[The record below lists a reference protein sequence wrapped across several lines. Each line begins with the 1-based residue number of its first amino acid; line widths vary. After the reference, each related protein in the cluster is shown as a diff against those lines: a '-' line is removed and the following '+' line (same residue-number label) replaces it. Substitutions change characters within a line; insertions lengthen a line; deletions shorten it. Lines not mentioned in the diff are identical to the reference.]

1 MEQNLNKKMELKDK
15 LVALY
20 KENKL
25 KIYSL
30 VGILLIIFVTI
41 IFININN
48 KKNNNLISEKYVQAG
63 LYLTLDNKE
72 KSKDLYKEIIFSK
85 NKFYSTLSL
94 YTMLEK
100 NLETDNNK
108 ILDYFKIIEKLQK
121 SKSQKDLLIFKK
133 ALYLIKISNIQEG
146 NDLLTSLVT
155 SNSELK
161 NIAEEILSK

>member
-1 MEQNLNKKMELKDK
+1 MEQNLNKKIELKDK

-20 KENKL
+20 TENKL
-25 KIYSL
+25 KIYFII
-30 VGILLIIFVTI
+30 GILLIIFITI

-48 KKNNNLISEKYVQAG
+48 EKKNNYISEKYVQAG
-63 LYLTLDNKE
+63 LFLASDNKE
-72 KSKDLYKEIIFSK
+72 NSKDLYKEIIFSK

-94 YTMLEK
+94 YTLLEK
-100 NLETDNNK
+100 DLETDNNQV
-108 ILDYFKIIEKLQK
+108 LDYFKIVEKLTK

-146 NDLLTSLVT
+146 NDLLTTLVA
-155 SNSELK
+155 SDSELK

>member
-1 MEQNLNKKMELKDK
+1 MEQNLNKKIELKDK
-15 LVALY
+15 LVSLY

-30 VGILLIIFVTI
+30 IGILLIIFVTI

>member
-1 MEQNLNKKMELKDK
+1 MEQNLNRKIELKDK
-15 LVALY
+15 LVTFFN
-20 KENKL
+20 ENKL
-25 KIYSL
+25 KIYFLTS
-30 VGILLIIFVTI
+30 ILFIIFITI

-48 KKNNNLISEKYVQAG
+48 EKKNILISEKYVQAG
-63 LYLTLDNKE
+63 LYLGLDNKE

-94 YTMLEK
+94 YTILEK

-108 ILDYFKIIEKLQK
+108 ILDYFKIVENLAK

-133 ALYLIKISNIQEG
+133 ALYLIKISKIQEG
-146 NDLLTSLVT
+146 NDLLTSLVK

>member
-1 MEQNLNKKMELKDK
+1 MEQNLNKKIELKDK

-20 KENKL
+20 TENKL
-25 KIYSL
+25 KIYFII
-30 VGILLIIFVTI
+30 GILLIIFITI

-48 KKNNNLISEKYVQAG
+48 EKKNNYISEKYVQAG
-63 LYLTLDNKE
+63 LFLASKKKE

-94 YTMLEK
+94 YTLLEK
-100 NLETDNNK
+100 DLETDNNQV
-108 ILDYFKIIEKLQK
+108 LDYFKIVEKLTK
-121 SKSQKDLLIFKK
+121 SKSQKDLLILKK

-146 NDLLTSLVT
+146 NDLLTTLVA
-155 SNSELK
+155 SDSELK

>member
-1 MEQNLNKKMELKDK
+1 MEQNLNKKIELKDK

-20 KENKL
+20 TENKL
-25 KIYSL
+25 KIYFII
-30 VGILLIIFVTI
+30 GILLIIFITI

-48 KKNNNLISEKYVQAG
+48 EKKNNYISEKYVQAG
-63 LYLTLDNKE
+63 LFLASDNKE

-94 YTMLEK
+94 YTLLEK
-100 NLETDNNK
+100 DLETDNNQV
-108 ILDYFKIIEKLQK
+108 LDYFKIVEKLTK

-146 NDLLTSLVT
+146 NDLLTTLVA
-155 SNSELK
+155 SDSELK

>member
-1 MEQNLNKKMELKDK
+1 MEQNLNKKIELKDK

-30 VGILLIIFVTI
+30 IGILLIIFITI
-41 IFININN
+41 IYININN
-48 KKNNNLISEKYVQAG
+48 ERKNNLISEKYVQAG
-63 LYLTLDNKE
+63 LYLSVDNKE

-100 NLETDNNK
+100 NLEKDNNK
-108 ILDYFKIIEKLQK
+108 ILNYFKIIEKLQK
-121 SKSQKDLLIFKK
+121 SKSQKDLSIFKK
-133 ALYLIKISNIQEG
+133 ALYQINISNIQEG
-146 NDLLTSLVT
+146 NDLLTTLVI

>member
-1 MEQNLNKKMELKDK
+1 MEQNLNKKIELKDK

-100 NLETDNNK
+100 NLEKDNNK

>member
-30 VGILLIIFVTI
+30 IGILLIIFVTI

>member
-1 MEQNLNKKMELKDK
+1 MDQNLNKKIELKDK
-15 LVALY
+15 LVALFQ
-20 KENKL
+20 ENKL

-30 VGILLIIFVTI
+30 IGILLVTFITI

-48 KKNNNLISEKYVQAG
+48 EKRNILISEKYVQAG
-63 LYLTLDNKE
+63 LYLGLDNKK

-94 YTMLEK
+94 YTILEK

-108 ILDYFKIIEKLQK
+108 ILDYFKIVEKLVK

-133 ALYLIKISNIQEG
+133 ALYLIKISKIQEG
-146 NDLLTSLVT
+146 NDLLTSLVK

-161 NIAEEILSK
+161 NIAEEIISK

>member
-1 MEQNLNKKMELKDK
+1 MEQNLNKKIELKDK

-30 VGILLIIFVTI
+30 IGILLIIFITI
-41 IFININN
+41 IYININN
-48 KKNNNLISEKYVQAG
+48 ERKNNLISEKYVQAG
-63 LYLTLDNKE
+63 LYLSVDNKE

-100 NLETDNNK
+100 NLEKDNNK
-108 ILDYFKIIEKLQK
+108 ILNYFKIIEKLQK

-133 ALYLIKISNIQEG
+133 ALYLINISNIQEG
-146 NDLLTSLVT
+146 NDLLTTLVI

>member
-1 MEQNLNKKMELKDK
+1 MEQDLNKKIDLKDK

-20 KENKL
+20 TENKL
-25 KIYSL
+25 KIYFII
-30 VGILLIIFVTI
+30 GILLIIFITI

-48 KKNNNLISEKYVQAG
+48 EKKNNYISEKYVQAG
-63 LYLTLDNKE
+63 LFLASDNKE

-94 YTMLEK
+94 YTLLEK
-100 NLETDNNK
+100 DLETDNNQV
-108 ILDYFKIIEKLQK
+108 LDYFKIVEKLTK

-146 NDLLTSLVT
+146 NDLLTTLVA
-155 SNSELK
+155 SDSELK

>member
-1 MEQNLNKKMELKDK
+1 MEQNLNKKIELKDK

-20 KENKL
+20 TENKL
-25 KIYSL
+25 KIYFII
-30 VGILLIIFVTI
+30 GILLIIFITI

-48 KKNNNLISEKYVQAG
+48 EKKNNYISEKYVQAG
-63 LYLTLDNKE
+63 LFLASDNKE

-94 YTMLEK
+94 YTLLEK
-100 NLETDNNK
+100 DLETDNNQV
-108 ILDYFKIIEKLQK
+108 LDYFKIVEKLTK
-121 SKSQKDLLIFKK
+121 SKSQKDLLILKK

-146 NDLLTSLVT
+146 NDLLTTLVA
-155 SNSELK
+155 SDSELK

>member
-1 MEQNLNKKMELKDK
+1 MDQNLNKKIELKDK
-15 LVALY
+15 LVTLFQ
-20 KENKL
+20 ENKL

-30 VGILLIIFVTI
+30 IGILLVIFITI

-48 KKNNNLISEKYVQAG
+48 EKRNILISEKYVQAG
-63 LYLTLDNKE
+63 LYFGLDNKK

-94 YTMLEK
+94 YTILEK

-108 ILDYFKIIEKLQK
+108 ILDYFKIVEKLVK

-133 ALYLIKISNIQEG
+133 ALYLIKISKIQEG
-146 NDLLTSLVT
+146 NDLLTSLVK

>member
-1 MEQNLNKKMELKDK
+1 MDQNLNKKIELKDK
-15 LVALY
+15 LVALFQ
-20 KENKL
+20 ENKL

-30 VGILLIIFVTI
+30 IGILLVTFITI

-48 KKNNNLISEKYVQAG
+48 EKRNILISEKYVQAG
-63 LYLTLDNKE
+63 LYFGLDNKK

-94 YTMLEK
+94 YTILEK

-108 ILDYFKIIEKLQK
+108 ILDYFKIVEKLVK

-133 ALYLIKISNIQEG
+133 ALYLIKISKIQEG
-146 NDLLTSLVT
+146 NDLLTSLVK

>member
-1 MEQNLNKKMELKDK
+1 MEQNLNKKIELKDK

-20 KENKL
+20 TENKL
-25 KIYSL
+25 KIYFII
-30 VGILLIIFVTI
+30 GILLIIFITI

-48 KKNNNLISEKYVQAG
+48 EKKNNYISEKYVQAG
-63 LYLTLDNKE
+63 LFLASDNKE

-94 YTMLEK
+94 YTLLEK
-100 NLETDNNK
+100 DLETDNNRV
-108 ILDYFKIIEKLQK
+108 LDYFKIVEKLTK

-146 NDLLTSLVT
+146 NDLLTTLVA
-155 SNSELK
+155 SDSELK

>member
-30 VGILLIIFVTI
+30 IGILLIIFITI

-48 KKNNNLISEKYVQAG
+48 EKNNNLISEKYVQAG

>member
-1 MEQNLNKKMELKDK
+1 MEQSLNKKIELKDK

-20 KENKL
+20 TENKL
-25 KIYSL
+25 KIYFII
-30 VGILLIIFVTI
+30 GILLIIFITI

-48 KKNNNLISEKYVQAG
+48 EKKNNYISEKYVQAG
-63 LYLTLDNKE
+63 LFLASDNKE

-94 YTMLEK
+94 YTLLEK
-100 NLETDNNK
+100 DLETDNNQV
-108 ILDYFKIIEKLQK
+108 LDYFKIVEKLTK

-146 NDLLTSLVT
+146 NDLLTTLVA
-155 SNSELK
+155 SDSELK

>member
-30 VGILLIIFVTI
+30 VGILLIIFITI

-48 KKNNNLISEKYVQAG
+48 EKNNNLISEKYVQAG

-100 NLETDNNK
+100 NLEKDNNK

>member
-1 MEQNLNKKMELKDK
+1 MEQNLNKKIELKDK
-15 LVALY
+15 LVNLF

-25 KIYSL
+25 KIFSL
-30 VGILLIIFVTI
+30 IGILSIVFITI

-48 KKNNNLISEKYVQAG
+48 EKRNILISEKYIQAG
-63 LYLTLDNKE
+63 LYLGLDNKE

-85 NKFYSTLSL
+85 NKFYSLLSL
-94 YTMLEK
+94 YTILEK

-108 ILDYFKIIEKLQK
+108 ILDYFKIVEKLAT

-133 ALYLIKISNIQEG
+133 ALYLIKISKIQEG
-146 NDLLTSLVT
+146 NDLLTSLVK
-155 SNSELK
+155 SNSDLK

>member
-1 MEQNLNKKMELKDK
+1 MEQNLNKKIELKDK
-15 LVALY
+15 LVALFQ
-20 KENKL
+20 ENKL

-30 VGILLIIFVTI
+30 IGILLVTFITI

-48 KKNNNLISEKYVQAG
+48 EKRNILISEKYVQAG
-63 LYLTLDNKE
+63 LYFGLDNKK

-94 YTMLEK
+94 YTILEK

>member
-1 MEQNLNKKMELKDK
+1 MEQNLNKKIELKDK

-20 KENKL
+20 TENKL
-25 KIYSL
+25 KIYSII
-30 VGILLIIFVTI
+30 GTLLIIFITI
-41 IFININN
+41 IFTNINN
-48 KKNNNLISEKYVQAG
+48 EKKNNYISEKYVQAG
-63 LYLTLDNKE
+63 LFLASDNKE

-94 YTMLEK
+94 YTLLEK
-100 NLETDNNK
+100 DLETDNNK
-108 ILDYFKIIEKLQK
+108 ILDYFKIVEKVTK

-146 NDLLTSLVT
+146 NDLLTTLVA
-155 SNSELK
+155 SDSELK

>member
-1 MEQNLNKKMELKDK
+1 MEQNLNKKIELKDK
-15 LVALY
+15 LVSLY
-20 KENKL
+20 KENKR

-30 VGILLIIFVTI
+30 IGILLIIFITI

-48 KKNNNLISEKYVQAG
+48 EKKNNYISEKYVQAG
-63 LYLTLDNKE
+63 LFLASGNKE

-94 YTMLEK
+94 YTLLEK
-100 NLETDNNK
+100 DLETDNNQV
-108 ILDYFKIIEKLQK
+108 LDYFKIVEKLTK

-146 NDLLTSLVT
+146 NDLLTTLVA
-155 SNSELK
+155 SDSELK

>member
-1 MEQNLNKKMELKDK
+1 MEQNLNKKIELKDK

-20 KENKL
+20 TENKL
-25 KIYSL
+25 KIYFII
-30 VGILLIIFVTI
+30 GILLIIFITI

-94 YTMLEK
+94 YTLLEK
-100 NLETDNNK
+100 DLETDNNQV
-108 ILDYFKIIEKLQK
+108 LDYFKIVEKLTK

-146 NDLLTSLVT
+146 NDLLTTLVA
-155 SNSELK
+155 SDSELK